1 MGGAGGGRG
10 PRGSDLWVDAG
21 STLRLPGAATPQPRG
36 VAEAC
41 AAGQAALPPRELAG
55 GGTVRLM
62 DRAPLLAPEPA
73 EATAA
78 AATPAPD
85 PARSA
90 VGGEKER
97 AARSSGM

>member
-1 MGGAGGGRG
+1 MGGAGDGRG

-41 AAGQAALPPRELAG
+41 AAGLAAPPCELAG
-55 GGTVRLM
+55 GGTARLL

-73 EATAA
+73 EAAAA
-78 AATPAPD
+78 AATGRPIPPAPQSEGKRNAR
-85 PARSA
+85 PAA
-90 VGGEKER
+90 P
-97 AARSSGM
+97 A